1 MKEGERTVLGYL
13 TAFTL
18 GVICMGVI
26 ALLFMRTRQT
36 PPEPATRTP
45 AETQNKE
52 VNPPPAV
59 EPRRQSFQRI
69 PRSVPPP
76 VAEVP
81 PGEPPAS
88 SAATVS
94 ESVEEAPPQVV
105 VVPVAQPVPVRSETT
120 PAFYRDGGRLS
131 GKVSFSGTPPPE
143 KKLPLSDPY
152 CLAQAEKGLSPG
164 TTRFYVQG
172 KDRALADV
180 VVSVLGISRRAGSS
194 QRNVIVE
201 QGCNFE
207 PYISAASV
215 GQKIVVQNRDRTTHS
230 LRLESKDNGEMHRT
244 LLPGSSSSFQF
255 EVKTPEDFIRIRC
268 EVHPWE
274 FAYVSAFDHPFF
286 AVTDKN
292 GSFVIDGISSGRYTV
307 RAHHRKAG
315 VATKE
320 VEIEWHRNTDVQ
332 FVLEIPPTQT
342 AALQ

>member
-18 GVICMGVI
+18 GVVCMGVI
-26 ALLFMRTRQT
+26 ALMLMCTRRTA
-36 PPEPATRTP
+36 PEPIAPLLSPTP
-45 AETQNKE
+45 TEEVSSAE
-52 VNPPPAV
+52 PV
-59 EPRRQSFQRI
+59 EPRRQTFQRI
-69 PRSVPPP
+69 PRSIVPP
-76 VAEVP
+76 VVE
-81 PGEPPAS
+81 GPPAEEPAT
-88 SAATVS
+88 AAVPADNF
-94 ESVEEAPPQVV
+94 EKEPPQVV
-105 VVPVAQPVPVRSETT
+105 VVPVARAATLRSE
-120 PAFYRDGGRLS
+120 ASLAYFRDGGRLS
-131 GKVSFSGTPPPE
+131 GTVTFSGILPPE

-152 CLAQAEKGLSPG
+152 CVAQAEKGLSPG
-164 TTRFYVQG
+164 TTRLYVQG
-172 KDRALADV
+172 KDRALGDV
-180 VVSVLGISRRAGSS
+180 VVSVVGISRRAKSS

-215 GQKIVVQNRDRTTHS
+215 GQKILVQNRDRTVHS

-255 EVKTPEDFIRIRC
+255 EVKAPEDFIRIRC

-292 GSFVIDGISSGRYTV
+292 GSFVIDGIPAGRYTV
-307 RAHHRKAG
+307 RANHRKAG
-315 VATKE
+315 ATTKE
-320 VEIEWHRNTDVQ
+320 IEIEWHRNTDVQ
-332 FVLEIPPTQT
+332 FVIEIPPTQT